1 MGSLLVQRTVLP
13 TFTVTLAGV
22 NVKFWM
28 VTSVTAPLDPPPPVG
43 VWTTGPIV
51 LLLLHEARKPS
62 NKTFPSMPR
71 ALIRTLPWSRG
82 EVGNTQHAVMRMAMG
97 PIPL

>member
-1 MGSLLVQRTVLP
+1 
-13 TFTVTLAGV
+13 
-22 NVKFWM
+22 
-28 VTSVTAPLDPPPPVG
+28 
-43 VWTTGPIV
+43 V